1 MIKICVPP
9 KKEKKIINKKFIKVS
24 CYGVW
29 EINIEKRT
37 HLKLQFDRFSKLNK
51 FELTTSFMVTG
62 RWFVNVFVKVKT
74 KAERPQVSISHSWVI
89 SQGVSQKKKKKSV
102 ISEGAGC
109 EFGLWIDS

>member
-51 FELTTSFMVTG
+51 FELTTSFMVTS
-62 RWFVNVFVKVKT
+62 RWFVNVFVKVKKQKQRGPKCQSLT
-74 KAERPQVSISHSWVI
+74 YEYWVMGLAVSLSY
-89 SQGVSQKKKKKSV
+89 G
-102 ISEGAGC
+102 
-109 EFGLWIDS
+109 

>member
-1 MIKICVPP
+1 MCPS
-9 KKEKKIINKKFIKVS
+9 KERKKKIINKKFVKVN
-24 CYGVW
+24 CCGVW
-29 EINIEKRT
+29 EINIEIRT

-89 SQGVSQKKKKKSV
+89 SQGVSQKKKKKK
-102 ISEGAGC
+102 C
-109 EFGLWIDS
+109 H

>member
-9 KKEKKIINKKFIKVS
+9 KKEKKIINNKFIKVS

-29 EINIEKRT
+29 EINIEIRT

-89 SQGVSQKKKKKSV
+89 SQGVSQKKKKVSLVK
-102 ISEGAGC
+102 
-109 EFGLWIDS
+109 GLAVSLDYG